1 MGKYEI
7 IKDKLSNENNDLK
20 ALGIGKTP
28 VNQLIIDIRT
38 KDFAVLNEKH
48 CEPYIEMEKQLI
60 IETFR
65 YAQILHALGDEMR
78 AEQYYYNLI
87 MDKKV
92 I

>member
-1 MGKYEI
+1 MGNKVKE
-7 IKDKLSNENNDLK
+7 KKFKLIHSN
-20 ALGIGKTP
+20 TP
-28 VNQLIIDIRT
+28 VNQLIIDIKT
-38 KDFAVLNEKH
+38 KDFEVFNEKH